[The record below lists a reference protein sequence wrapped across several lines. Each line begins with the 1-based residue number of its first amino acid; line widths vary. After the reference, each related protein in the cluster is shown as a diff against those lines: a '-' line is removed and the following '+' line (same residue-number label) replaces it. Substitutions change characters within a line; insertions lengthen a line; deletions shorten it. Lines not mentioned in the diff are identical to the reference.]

1 MPDGSKL
8 NYATPSKL
16 MSDMNCSEYYSSL
29 SIEISFINVEKNLD
43 CARDEKIYQQVGRP
57 FNLRCRD
64 NGNYEPIQDQN
75 GKIFCVDRDGYAVS
89 GLLRSSSINC
99 DMFYYYAYT

>member
-1 MPDGSKL
+1 VPLYNNDNNNLKH
-8 NYATPSKL
+8 
-16 MSDMNCSEYYSSL
+16 
-29 SIEISFINVEKNLD
+29 KNFPLVTD
-43 CARDEKIYQQVGRP
+43 CGRDERVFGNAGIN

-89 GLLRSSSINC
+89 GLLRSELEIDC
-99 DMFYYYAYT
+99 DHFIYYAQEDFFILDDVDW